1 MDQQLTSKELLNK
14 EKYILKVGKQGLNK
28 RTSIIDKTKFENRF
42 RLVEKNLSI
51 KYPLNSQQIK
61 AVKHIL
67 TSKDKITAI
76 QGLPGVG
83 KSTVL
88 DTVRQMSRRTVI
100 DLLGAA
106 PTASA
111 ARTLKASAG
120 IESSTLHSFIGKYK
134 GYLEGRG
141 TEDGLLK
148 AQAEFNK
155 SIIFVDEASLISTR
169 MMYNLLRL
177 SEILKFMVV
186 LVGDTKQL
194 PSVEAGKPFE
204 QLLGIIKSA
213 KLTTILRQKDDEH
226 KEAIK
231 SAVNNNIISSFKIH
245 EKSIKQVGDEIV
257 PLAVAEFMSLPK
269 KERDNTL
276 LILPTRINRDEI
288 NRLIVDQLRK
298 EGSII
303 GQKYQQTILKQRDLT
318 KADYN
323 FARSYE
329 VGNIV
334 KFYNDCKPL
343 GIIRGEYLEVKK
355 INEVTNT
362 IIFKKGLKDIR
373 FSLKIDKDYESKL
386 EVFKKDTID
395 LQKGMKLQ
403 ITKNDQ
409 KLINSEI
416 VIIEEINKNDITLKL
431 ENNTKFTLEARQLKH
446 IDYGY
451 CSTIHSSQG
460 KTTDRL
466 IAAISSHKKLNNQ
479 KAWVVVISRHRQ
491 GLSIYM
497 DNKAEVQNQLITNQG
512 NVKSA
517 YQIIKNISFKN
528 DGQD

>member
-1 MDQQLTSKELLNK
+1 MN
-14 EKYILKVGKQGLNK
+14 Y
-28 RTSIIDKTKFENRF
+28 
-42 RLVEKNLSI
+42 
-51 KYPLNSQQIK
+51 
-61 AVKHIL
+61 
-67 TSKDKITAI
+67 
-76 QGLPGVG
+76 
-83 KSTVL
+83 
-88 DTVRQMSRRTVI
+88 
-100 DLLGAA
+100 
-106 PTASA
+106 
-111 ARTLKASAG
+111 
-120 IESSTLHSFIGKYK
+120 
-134 GYLEGRG
+134 
-141 TEDGLLK
+141 
-148 AQAEFNK
+148 
-155 SIIFVDEASLISTR
+155 
-169 MMYNLLRL
+169 
-177 SEILKFMVV
+177 
-186 LVGDTKQL
+186 GDHY
-194 PSVEAGKPFE
+194 S
-204 QLLGIIKSA
+204 
-213 KLTTILRQKDDEH
+213 
-226 KEAIK
+226 
-231 SAVNNNIISSFKIH
+231 
-245 EKSIKQVGDEIV
+245 
-257 PLAVAEFMSLPK
+257 
-269 KERDNTL
+269 
-276 LILPTRINRDEI
+276 
-288 NRLIVDQLRK
+288 
-298 EGSII
+298 
-303 GQKYQQTILKQRDLT
+303 QKYQQTILKQRDLT

-479 KAWVVVISRHRQ
+479 KAWVVVISRHRH